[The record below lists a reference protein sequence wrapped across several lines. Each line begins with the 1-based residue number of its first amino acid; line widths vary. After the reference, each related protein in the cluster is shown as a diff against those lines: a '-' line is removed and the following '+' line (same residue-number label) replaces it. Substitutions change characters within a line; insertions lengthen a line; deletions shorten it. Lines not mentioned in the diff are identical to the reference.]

1 MNLFGF
7 IVLEVARERTQRIA
21 LQVTALAKQSE
32 IGSTCLLW
40 NREKDMSTDDSG
52 LVFHDEIEL
61 EDFEWDEESESW
73 TYPCPCG
80 DRFMITPD
88 ELEAGEEVATCPS
101 CSLIV
106 KVSPKSKQCPL
117 RLTCLST
124 FQVIFD
130 PDDIPAPPESQDVK
144 TVSTITKKSTATA

>member
-1 MNLFGF
+1 M
-7 IVLEVARERTQRIA
+7 
-21 LQVTALAKQSE
+21 SE
-32 IGSTCLLW
+32 
-40 NREKDMSTDDSG
+40 EE

-80 DRFMITPD
+80 DRFMITVE

-106 KVSPKSKQCPL
+106 KV
-117 RLTCLST
+117 
-124 FQVIFD
+124 IYD
-130 PDDIPAPPESQDVK
+130 PDDLPEPPAAEEAEKVAQKLEAIKV
-144 TVSTITKKSTATA
+144 